1 LDGET
6 VPTEPATGSSGA
18 DDLVERTRRLD
29 LWAGVLAGSTLA
41 LIEMGGAIAKRGFN
55 ASDTE
60 VAVLTS
66 GQSLGLVCSFFVAH
80 FAARGRKMPL
90 VVGAE
95 LVRTVALLAVS
106 LLRASQSFAFV
117 VCHATA
123 QTFNSIS
130 IPARVTIYRLNYPSN
145 LRGRIVGRN
154 RQIQLLVA
162 TVVTLLLSAALE
174 WSVGRDW
181 LAAWLGPCPL
191 DSHRMI
197 TYAVPMLGVLG
208 LVGTAIFRRIPVAE
222 PKDEGLAEGPTLGQT
237 FRSFV
242 SVWKENRAFRRY
254 ETYFMVFGFANIT
267 TLPLIQIHAVDVL
280 HADYFDLAFINVVI
294 VQGLMALT
302 MGAWGKRV
310 DRYPPARLRG
320 VLNLIFSLDL
330 LAFALAPN
338 IAWVFVG
345 RVFRGVAL
353 GGGALVWMLGAL
365 YYAPSREQAPIYLGV
380 HTVLTGLRWLVAPF
394 VGVWMKGYFG
404 DARPVF
410 LLAFVVMAVSGVLML
425 REPGAPRRGAEL
437 EPPMPP
443 PRTPGA

>member
-1 LDGET
+1 MAGET
-6 VPTEPATGSSGA
+6 TSTEPATGPPDA
-18 DDLVERTRRLD
+18 ADLVERTRRLD
-29 LWAGVLAGSTLA
+29 LWAGMLAGSTIA
-41 LIEMGGAIAKRGFN
+41 LIEMGGAIAKRGFH

-90 VVGAE
+90 VVGSE
-95 LVRTVALLAVS
+95 LIRTVALLSVS
-106 LLRASQSFAFV
+106 LLRVSQSFAFV

-130 IPARVTIYRLNYPSN
+130 IPARVTIYRLNYPSVV
-145 LRGRIVGRN
+145 RGRIVGRN

-162 TVVTLLLSAALE
+162 TVATLLLSTALE

-191 DSHRMI
+191 DPHRMI
-197 TYAVPMLGVLG
+197 TYAVPALGFLG
-208 LVGTAIFRRIPVAE
+208 LLGTAIFRRIPVAE
-222 PKDEGLAEGPTLGQT
+222 PQESLVERPTVSQT
-237 FRSFV
+237 FGSFV
-242 SVWKENRAFRRY
+242 AVWRENRAFRRY
-254 ETYFMVFGFANIT
+254 ETYFMIFGFANIT

-280 HADYFDLAFINVVI
+280 QADYFDLAFINVVL

-320 VLNLIFSLDL
+320 FLNLIFSLDL
-330 LAFALAPN
+330 LAFALAPT
-338 IAWVFVG
+338 IAWAYVG
-345 RVFRGVAL
+345 RVFRGLAL
-353 GGGALVWMLGAL
+353 GGGALVWMLGTL
-365 YYAPSREQAPIYLGV
+365 YYARSREQAPIYLGV

-410 LLAFVVMAVSGVLML
+410 FLAFVVMAVSGVLMM
-425 REPGAPRRGAEL
+425 REPGAPRSGAEL